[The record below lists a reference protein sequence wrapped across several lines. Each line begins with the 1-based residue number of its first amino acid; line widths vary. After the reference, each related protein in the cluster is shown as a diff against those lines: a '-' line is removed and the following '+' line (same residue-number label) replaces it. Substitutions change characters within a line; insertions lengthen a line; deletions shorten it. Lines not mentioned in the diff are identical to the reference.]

1 MQFNLSKHA
10 QEELIKRNIP
20 LQVLQ
25 FILNEPSQIIQEKK
39 LTIYQGLFTGYNGKT
54 YLLKVFVNPN
64 LEPVKVITIYKTS
77 KISKYW
83 RNS

>member
-1 MQFNLSKHA
+1 MNLVK
-10 QEELIKRNIP
+10 LFKK
-20 LQVLQ
+20 
-25 FILNEPSQIIQEKK
+25 KK

-54 YLLKVFVNPN
+54 YLLRVFVNPN
-64 LEPVKVITIYKTS
+64 FEPVKVITIYKTS